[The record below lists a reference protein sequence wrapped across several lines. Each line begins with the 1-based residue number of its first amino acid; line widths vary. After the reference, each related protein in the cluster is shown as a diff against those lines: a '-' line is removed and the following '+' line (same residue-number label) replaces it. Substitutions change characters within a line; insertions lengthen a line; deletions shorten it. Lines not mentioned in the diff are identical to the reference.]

1 MISIQLPA
9 ELLTV
14 AMFLIVATMFSIV
27 LSRAQLNVLNCRV
40 AEVKV
45 IGCIKISTFLNSEIH
60 FENGW
65 SQSFTP
71 QKCPMKIKQESTPL
85 FLNFSLRTCNWK

>member
-9 ELLTV
+9 ELLT
-14 AMFLIVATMFSIV
+14 APMFSIV

-71 QKCPMKIKQESTPL
+71 QKCPMKIKQEVHSFILEL
-85 FLNFSLRTCNWK
+85 FIENM

>member
-14 AMFLIVATMFSIV
+14 AMFLIVATVFSIV

-40 AEVKV
+40 AEV
-45 IGCIKISTFLNSEIH
+45 
-60 FENGW
+60 
-65 SQSFTP
+65 P
-71 QKCPMKIKQESTPL
+71 QGDRMYQNQL
-85 FLNFSLRTCNWK
+85 FF